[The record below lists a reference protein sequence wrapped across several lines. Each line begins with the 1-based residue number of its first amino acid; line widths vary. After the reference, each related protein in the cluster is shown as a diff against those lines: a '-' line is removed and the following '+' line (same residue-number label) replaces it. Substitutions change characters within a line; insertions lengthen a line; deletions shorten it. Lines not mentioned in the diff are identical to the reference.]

1 MTTASLATASR
12 HMALRVACAGLRAF
26 FRHAPGRHG
35 KQWLWDRVVRPH
47 ILPHSFPIEACTRFG
62 ARVEGRLPDP
72 AHGAVYFFGTW
83 QPAVTA
89 LFEAALR
96 PGDIA
101 IDVGA
106 RAGLH
111 SLLAAR
117 LVGPGGR
124 VHAIEAS
131 PGIFA
136 RLRRNLQANGAFQVI
151 PHNWAVTAAPG
162 RVAVYLRDEVNMAG
176 PILGGGARP
185 AGTVLEAMVHGR
197 PLPDILPEEDLLAA
211 RLIRIDAGGAEWP
224 AVRGLA
230 PWLAH
235 LRADVEILVE
245 LRRTALEASGGSV
258 EGLVAR
264 FAEAGF
270 GAFLVHAHTGGE
282 PCLEQAPPLP
292 APLAAPLAAPPPDRA
307 VLLFRRPAPTG

>member
-1 MTTASLATASR
+1 MDTAPLATASR
-12 HMALRVACAGLRAF
+12 HLALRVACAGLRVL

-35 KQWLWDRVVRPH
+35 KRWLWERVVRPH
-47 ILPHSFPIEACTRFG
+47 ILPHSFPIAARTRFG

-96 PGDIA
+96 PGDVV
-101 IDVGA
+101 IDIGA
-106 RAGLH
+106 QAGLH

-136 RLRRNLQANGAFQVI
+136 RLRRNLQANGAFHVI
-151 PHNWAVTAAPG
+151 PHNLAVTAAPA
-162 RVAVYLRDEVNMAG
+162 RVAVYLRDEANMAG
-176 PILGGGARP
+176 AVLGGGARP
-185 AGTVLEAMVHGR
+185 EGVVLEAMVHGR
-197 PLPDILPEEDLLAA
+197 PLPDIVPEEDLVAA
-211 RLIRIDAGGAEWP
+211 RLIRIDAGGGEWP
-224 AVRGLA
+224 VVQGLA
-230 PWLAH
+230 PWLGH

-245 LRRTALEASGGSV
+245 LRCVALEAAGGSV
-258 EGLVAR
+258 EALVAR

-270 GAFLVHAHTGGE
+270 TALLVHAHADDGSCPDE
-282 PCLEQAPPLP
+282 APLPP
-292 APLAAPLAAPPPDRA
+292 APLAESPPDRA
-307 VLLFRRPAPTG
+307 ALLFRRPAAAG